1 MSEPFCQ
8 FTGFM
13 TILKPVYGGSY
24 GILHLYDIR
33 FMQNSKNF
41 RYSLKN
47 STNFVSLPVLW
58 LF

>member
-13 TILKPVYGGSY
+13 ATVIPVYGDSY
-24 GILHLYDIR
+24 GILHLHEIR
-33 FMQNSKNF
+33 FMQNSKNC
-41 RYSLKN
+41 RYSLEN
-47 STNFVSLPVLW
+47 SSNFVNLPVLW